1 MSEESSGKKGPKKT
15 KKKNRQRFTAA
26 GMPDTKTSQ
35 SQSASAVEFSSLNIF
50 GAGIIKFQ
58 IQIVNIPV
66 LLLSTSSME
75 ML

>member
-1 MSEESSGKKGPKKT
+1 MSEKSSGKKGTKKT

-26 GMPDTKTSQ
+26 GMPDIKTSQ
-35 SQSASAVEFSSLNIF
+35 SQSASSVESSSLNIF